1 MDLFDN
7 GDYINPV
14 KLPLKNLDVV
24 RIKGDAEKGIPNR
37 YKVGDKTVTGIQLG
51 PAPVGPKIVGVEKRG
66 RFALPGTNAAIR
78 GYLDKGN
85 KFGGSNP
92 ASWDKDDIHP
102 FDRLRGITPK
112 DLENAETNRTYQDLK
127 EQYKNKRF
135 AGKKLEIFWG
145 DTPES
150 VEERIDMMKTVSK
163 QKKSEPS
170 RVIDDLENARILGEA
185 QNSGIRAENKAN
197 SSEAFMRNK
206 FFLLNDQMNQRQEI
220 EDKRYNEQRRTENLR
235 YEERLQNDLR
245 REKAQ
250 LARDERRDNFMLRE
264 YEDRQDRLDRA
275 EKREDR
281 RANMELGG
289 AIFNALGSFFY

>member
-1 MDLFDN
+1 MDLFGN
-7 GDYINPV
+7 GDYIDPV

-24 RIKGDAEKGIPNR
+24 KIKGDTEEGIPNR

-145 DTPES
+145 DTPDS
-150 VEERIDMMKTVSK
+150 VEERINMMKTVSNK
-163 QKKSEPS
+163 KKSEPS

-185 QNSGIRAENKAN
+185 QNSGIRAENKA
-197 SSEAFMRNK
+197 SSNEAFVRNK
-206 FFLLNDQMNQRQEI
+206 FFFLNQQQEQRNEI
-220 EDKRYNEQRRTENLR
+220 EDNRYREQRRTENLR
-235 YEERLQNDLR
+235 YEDRLQNDLR

-250 LARDERRDNFMLRE
+250 LDRDKRRDNFMLRE

-281 RANMELGG
+281 RALQQAIG
-289 AIFNALGSFFY
+289 AAAAALGSFF